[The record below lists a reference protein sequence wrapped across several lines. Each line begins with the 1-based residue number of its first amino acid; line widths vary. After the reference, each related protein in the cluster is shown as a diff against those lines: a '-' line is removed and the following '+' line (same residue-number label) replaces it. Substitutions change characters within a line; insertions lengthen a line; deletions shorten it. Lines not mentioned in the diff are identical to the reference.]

1 MENDILRVGKGKKK
15 KLVARKSVSRY
26 RWTLSRNNPANL
38 HYKTLVVCRGAAA
51 ASKTYIQGA
60 TLERIF
66 RSSLNKNRY
75 PVPQGESFNYRI
87 ADRKDPFPPSYRS
100 RYIFLALTDFNLD
113 CFFEKSNRRKKR
125 KNEHSRE
132 NSTIGHE
139 FRRTIRSTV
148 HGEAE
153 LI

>member
-1 MENDILRVGKGKKK
+1 MENDILRVGEGKKK
-15 KLVARKSVSRY
+15 ETSRSQECIAIS
-26 RWTLSRNNPANL
+26 LSRNNPANL

-100 RYIFLALTDFNLD
+100 PYIFLALTDFNLD
-113 CFFEKSNRRKKR
+113 CFFEKSNRRKRR

-132 NSTIGHE
+132 NSTIGIE
-139 FRRTIRSTV
+139 FRSSV